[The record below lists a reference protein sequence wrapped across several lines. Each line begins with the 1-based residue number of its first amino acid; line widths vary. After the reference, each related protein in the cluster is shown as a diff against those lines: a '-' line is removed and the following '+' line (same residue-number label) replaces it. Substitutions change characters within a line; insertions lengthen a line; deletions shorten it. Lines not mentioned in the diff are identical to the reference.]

1 MSETSLVLQE
11 NDTEQISFNKGPFI
25 LTESG
30 VKFTPEF
37 ERRVRVDSIV
47 LDWPNTVEKV
57 TAFGETHHFEGAK
70 FKPTIS
76 LLRVFGLERKRND
89 PTQDRLVNLLS
100 SEDPRILLIYGHG
113 KQEDGKWLLS
123 TKGFGEE
130 LVDIEDLLKGPIKQQ
145 VSNRHYDL
153 VVIDACSTDANGV
166 GTYEIP
172 QEVVDRVGVPIYYIQ
187 GTSSVL
193 VKAERIL
200 AEPTIK
206 KADR

>member
-1 MSETSLVLQE
+1 MSETNFVLQE
-11 NDTEQISFNKGPFI
+11 NDAEKISLNKGPFV

-30 VKFTPEF
+30 IKFTPEF
-37 ERRVRVDSIV
+37 ERKVQVDSVV
-47 LDWPNTVEKV
+47 LDWQNTVEKV

-100 SEDPRILLIYGHG
+100 SEDPRILLIHGHG
-113 KQEDGKWLLS
+113 KQKGSKWLLS
-123 TKGFGEE
+123 AKGFGEE
-130 LVDIEDLLKGPIKQQ
+130 LVDIEDFLKGPIKQQ
-145 VSNRHYDL
+145 VSNKPYDL
-153 VVIDACSTDANGV
+153 VVIDACSASASGV

-193 VKAERIL
+193 VKAERKL

-206 KADR
+206 SN